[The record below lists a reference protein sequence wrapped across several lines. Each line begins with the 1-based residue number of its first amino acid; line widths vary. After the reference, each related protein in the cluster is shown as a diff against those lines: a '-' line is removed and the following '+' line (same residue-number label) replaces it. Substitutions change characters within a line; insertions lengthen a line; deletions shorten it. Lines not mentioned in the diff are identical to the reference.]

1 MKARKMMRE
10 HLSHMDVRI
19 LLLLLLLVSC
29 LPQSQVGSGN
39 LSSGNTSTTSGA
51 GSGSTTGIPES
62 ATNWNYLSKLSKTIT
77 INVSNLQNSY
87 IAGSDI
93 EKFLGINPNYSED
106 YCLVSRYL
114 VGGITKEIRSR
125 VVPVSYYDFSAK
137 RTVRIF
143 RVDFHDVS
151 TASSECNLTLKVLD
165 STGALVTES
174 PAVTPNFNPALLC
187 TNCTSIL
194 TSTKVKLFQATPK
207 AERTIFTPVELRELS
222 LTQVDLGTLGLSVDP
237 NNATTS
243 NEGTCSQTS
252 CASRGFD
259 CCLDNQCITDG
270 SIRPSAQTQYATLLA
285 SAEQE
290 RLSNPLAYLNYPQL
304 YYICGS
310 SIPTTTGGSSSGG
323 SYEAGLTQLQKDYY
337 CIEHIKKHKE
347 SETFHF
353 DLISGTFDF
362 PDDQDIPDVTT
373 NSSTLYPLDIECRDD
388 AATTSTMYYKEVAKR
403 LYQNCGCSRTT
414 LEEMVTLCPKYD
426 YTVTKFL
433 TNGLPERIECF
444 TPQAGGNPVPQTQS
458 VSVNSRSA
466 PHRYFRE
473 CGTERGSGGTCN
485 DESQEGDFFEYQDTA
500 NLLPVSEPFGMNSIL
515 GPMNVTLD
523 KALPAQMVSVEL
535 DQVYQISTTSG
546 FYSPCPTCGK
556 DSWFSSFSAYP
567 TTAYGTGLQ
576 AVGFSTERDTFGN
589 NTTAG
594 NYEDTIFG
602 RACWIP
608 PTMIPFSHKEMSGT
622 QNQRLNRLKT
632 QATMFANGYQRDW
645 YGFNKGALI
654 GSFDGVTWFAVG
666 KGRIVK
672 ATSKKLFLAINAP
685 FADLATPTLHV
696 VNVQAYDGITQ
707 AATLDYDP
715 QYHLSHPYQNEAGSC
730 QVHHLCETDAE
741 CVTRLGWEYMCADT
755 KELKTKWPT
764 FDANGDEVGTSSVT
778 LTLDKILLQ
787 KKYPS
792 SSTKRCVYRG
802 SGALCMPDV
811 TTIADVNK
819 RKTLTCAPNFYCANA
834 TAAGAVF
841 NSRVS
846 RYGSLLED
854 IPVVRNHLFG
864 KDANVLGRPLSY
876 ISSALTTSL
885 PSDVSDTLTKNLLT
899 YEATATNKTGLCRP
913 GKAIPESANQTLLRS
928 PYEQHKTLD
937 ASGRT
942 DYINQIASCN
952 SGLYSANRYS
962 SCPVMDSSG
971 NYEMFT
977 SNFNLS
983 DWSTK
988 ARLQNSCGLDTLLT
1002 GVTPSG
1008 TTDTLATFSPFK
1020 YIEARPLAAQTV
1032 ATPTLARDACLR
1044 RANQVCHTDLD
1055 CSPNKM
1061 HADQSENFSL
1071 SYFGNAAEKTY
1082 YQEYL
1087 SCSQLDPKPMP
1098 TDTFAYKNFKMHQN
1112 RCCREIGLSLTT
1124 YTANTPTSVDGNAYD
1139 PITANLTYT
1148 TPGLTPSAVN
1158 RYSRLATVD
1167 NLGTMPKP
1175 FLSAFQKR
1183 GTGSNSNEIDPTV
1196 SLTVKTPN
1204 QWVTLS
1210 EANSE
1215 SCCGGGWIRKFS
1227 DGSNDWSKRDRA
1239 YYDVTNFRCLNSRSI
1254 MLTHPEDVASQYDS
1268 AADAINLVN
1277 EDMGDYCK
1285 DALGAKG
1292 HCAQYGFDQDLVE
1305 KAPSEDNYMG
1315 RRYDYLSDTNL
1326 QSHYSSFKNERAL
1339 PSGGFHEK
1347 EYYFYP
1353 RSADGD
1359 KRVIIDY
1366 SSTTGRRNI
1375 AIKIPS
1381 FIQRRWDNCV
1391 TNDTLFPP
1399 NTDMGTGAC
1408 LGPRVQL
1415 FNIDNE
1421 ADFVDC
1427 EKKPWGATAAGDKV
1441 WEIPSPTA
1449 TDSGN
1454 DYCNTTVPARGCC
1467 FSYDRSTRTLKVI
1480 NDWDAG
1486 PNWIQGGASGQ
1497 NRKFA
1502 VKLIDADP
1510 AGRDLITRYKPG
1522 SALYYLKRFGKLELS
1537 GIPQITYEGMYCSD
1551 NHKRVLPGIF
1561 KKTNVSDMKEVDFEN
1576 DDTYSFNDV
1585 VTVGSSTFTKKHVN
1599 HLALQN
1605 EPIFSAS
1612 EFKCCVPLGKTTNDQ
1627 TKCCSGYATG
1637 SATVKTCELPVGT
1650 DLMVYFNR
1658 FVSNEGVGATR
1669 PGGGLVDAD
1678 FDQKTGEPLVD
1689 STVTQKI
1696 SLLGRTYCAS
1706 KKVRI
1711 GGAFG
1716 EFPLEPEGNDTN
1728 QNEKLYTIVD
1738 SSKDEGQVTSSG
1750 GNVPVGYTIF
1760 MQGFRWNHHLY
1771 CDE

>member
-1 MKARKMMRE
+1 
-10 HLSHMDVRI
+10 MDVRI

-39 LSSGNTSTTSGA
+39 LSSGNNTSTTAGS
-51 GSGSTTGIPES
+51 GSGSTTSIPDS
-62 ATNWNYLSKLSKTIT
+62 ATTWNYLSKLSKTIT

-93 EKFLGINPNYSED
+93 EKFLAINPNYSED
-106 YCLVSRYL
+106 YCLVSRYV

-125 VVPVSYYDFSAK
+125 VIPVSYYDFTAK
-137 RTVRIF
+137 RTVRIL

-165 STGALVTES
+165 NSGNLITET
-174 PAVTPNFNPALLC
+174 PAITPNYDPALLC
-187 TNCTSIL
+187 SNCTSVL
-194 TSTKVKLFQATPK
+194 TSTKIKLFQATPK

-222 LTQVDLGTLGLSVDP
+222 LTKVDISTLSLAVDP
-237 NNATTS
+237 NNTTTS
-243 NEGTCSQTS
+243 NEGTCSQSS
-252 CASRGFD
+252 CAARGFD

-270 SIRPSAQTQYATLLA
+270 SIRPSAQTQYATQLA

-304 YYICGS
+304 YYICGTS
-310 SIPTTTGGSSSGG
+310 VPTTTGGSSSGG
-323 SYEAGLTQLQKDYY
+323 SYEAGLSQLQKDYY
-337 CIEHIKKHKE
+337 CIEHIKKFKE
-347 SETFHF
+347 SDTFHF

-373 NSSTLYPLDIECRDD
+373 NANTLYPLDIECRDNT
-388 AATTSTMYYKEVAKR
+388 APSSTMYFKEVAKR

-414 LEEMVTLCPKYD
+414 LEEMVALCPKYD
-426 YTVTKFL
+426 YTVTQFL
-433 TNGLPERIECF
+433 SNGLPERIECY
-444 TPQAGGNPVPQTQS
+444 TPPADGNTIPQTQS
-458 VSVNSRSA
+458 VTVNSRSA
-466 PHRYFRE
+466 PHRYFRK
-473 CGTERGSGGTCN
+473 CGTERGASGACN
-485 DESQEGDFFEYQDTA
+485 DESQEGDFFQYQDTA
-500 NLLPVSEPFGMNSIL
+500 NLLPVSEAFGMNSII

-523 KALPAQMVSVEL
+523 KALPAKTVTVEL

-556 DSWFSSFSAYP
+556 DSWFSSFSAFP

-608 PTMIPFSHKEMSGT
+608 PTMIPFSHREITGS

-632 QATMFANGYQRDW
+632 QAAMFANGYQRDW

-755 KELKTKWPT
+755 KDLKTKWPT
-764 FDANGDEVGTSSVT
+764 FDANGDEVGSSSVT

-802 SGALCMPDV
+802 SGALCIPDV
-811 TTIADVNK
+811 TTIGDLNK
-819 RKTLTCAPNFYCANA
+819 RKTLSCAPNFYCANA
-834 TAAGAVF
+834 TSAGAVF
-841 NSRVS
+841 NSRIS
-846 RYGSLLED
+846 RYASLLED
-854 IPVVRNHLFG
+854 IPVARNHLYG

-876 ISSALTTSL
+876 VASSLTTSL
-885 PSDVSDTLTKNLLT
+885 PSDVSTTLTQNLLT
-899 YEATATNKTGLCRP
+899 YETTANNKTGLCLP
-913 GKAIPESANQTLLRS
+913 GKALPEAANQTLLRS
-928 PYEQHKTLD
+928 PYEQHKNRD
-937 ASGRT
+937 INGRT
-942 DYINQIASCN
+942 DFINQIASCN
-952 SGLYSANRYS
+952 SGLYSGNRYS
-962 SCPVMDSSG
+962 SCPVMDSTG

-1112 RCCREIGLSLTT
+1112 RCCREVGMTLTT
-1124 YTANTPTSVDGNAYD
+1124 YTSNTPISIDGNAYD

-1148 TPGLTPSAVN
+1148 TPGLAPSAAT

-1167 NLGTMPKP
+1167 DLGGTKP
-1175 FLSAFQKR
+1175 MLSAYQKR
-1183 GTGSNSNEIDPTV
+1183 GTGLNSDEVDSAVNPN
-1196 SLTVKTPN
+1196 VKTSK
-1204 QWVTLS
+1204 QWMTLS
-1210 EANSE
+1210 EANAE
-1215 SCCGGGWIRKFS
+1215 SCCGGGWVRKFS

-1239 YYDVTNFRCLNSRSI
+1239 YYDVTNFRCLNSRTV
-1254 MLTHPEDVASQYDS
+1254 MLTRPDDVAVQYDS
-1268 AADAINLVN
+1268 STDAMNLAN

-1285 DALGAKG
+1285 DALGVKG
-1292 HCAQYGFDQDLVE
+1292 YCAQYSFDQDPVE
-1305 KAPSEDNYMG
+1305 VVPSADAYMG
-1315 RRYDYLSDTNL
+1315 RRYDFGSDTNL

-1359 KRVIIDY
+1359 KRVIIDH
-1366 SSTTGRRNI
+1366 SSATGRRNI
-1375 AIKIPS
+1375 QIKIPS
-1381 FIQRRWDNCV
+1381 FITRAWDNTV
-1391 TNDTLFPP
+1391 DAIVE
-1399 NTDMGTGAC
+1399 GAPIAG
-1408 LGPRVQL
+1408 GPRVAL
-1415 FNIDNE
+1415 FNVDNE
-1421 ADFVDC
+1421 AESREC
-1427 EKKPWGATAAGDKV
+1427 EKRSSVDNL
-1441 WEIPSPTA
+1441 PSPT
-1449 TDSGN
+1449 TNDSGN
-1454 DYCNTTVPARGCC
+1454 AYCNSTVIQGGLVTGCC
-1467 FSYDRSTRTLKVI
+1467 YSFDRATRTLKVI
-1480 NDWDAG
+1480 NDLDAG
-1486 PNWIQGGASGQ
+1486 PAWLQAGAGGQ

-1522 SALYYLKRFGKLELS
+1522 SALYHLKRFGKLELS

-1551 NHKRVLPGIF
+1551 NHDRLLPGIF
-1561 KKTNVSDMKEVDFEN
+1561 KKTGVTDMKRTHFE
-1576 DDTYSFNDV
+1576 DDDNYSFNDV
-1585 VTVGSSTFTKKHVN
+1585 VTVGSTTYTKKHVN

-1605 EPIFSAS
+1605 EPVFSSS
-1612 EFKCCVPLGKTTNDQ
+1612 EFKCCVPLGKTTTDQ

-1637 SATVKTCELPVGT
+1637 AATVKTCELPVGT

-1658 FVSNEGVGATR
+1658 FVSNEGIGTTQ

-1678 FDQKTGEPLVD
+1678 FDLKTGEPRVD
-1689 STVTQKI
+1689 TTVTQKI
-1696 SLLGRTYCAS
+1696 ALLGKAYCAS

-1711 GGAFG
+1711 GGAYG

-1728 QNEKLYTIVD
+1728 QNEKIYNIVD
-1738 SSKDEGQVTSSG
+1738 SSKDEGEISASG
-1750 GNVPVGYTIF
+1750 GNVPVGYTAF